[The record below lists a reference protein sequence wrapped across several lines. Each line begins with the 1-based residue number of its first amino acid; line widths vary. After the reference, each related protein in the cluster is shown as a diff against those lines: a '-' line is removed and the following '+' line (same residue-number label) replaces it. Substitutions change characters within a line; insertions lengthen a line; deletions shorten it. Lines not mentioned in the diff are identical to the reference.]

1 MEKQIISMEEKENIM
16 ANIQHILDEYDYEYT
31 EEAINKIINRWAE
44 QKADLINLLS
54 KHPNYVDGQFL
65 IAFNKDWN
73 REINADGAFEFA
85 KWISSNIEAVR
96 ENFPENI
103 KQKRNAESTQAQM
116 DENIF
121 NHYYPITADLRFL
134 THYPRRI
141 CVSIPKRKLCKH
153 S

>member
-1 MEKQIISMEEKENIM
+1 MEKQIISMKEKENIM

-85 KWISSNIEAVR
+85 KWILSNIETVR
-96 ENFPENI
+96 ENLPENI
-103 KQKRNAESTQAQM
+103 RQKRNAEFTQTQM

-121 NHYYPITADLRFL
+121 NYYYPITVNLRFL
-134 THYPRRI
+134 TNCPRRI

>member
-1 MEKQIISMEEKENIM
+1 MEKQIISMKEKENIM

-54 KHPNYVDGQFL
+54 KHPNYVDGEFL

-73 REINADGAFEFA
+73 REINTDGAFEFA
-85 KWISSNIEAVR
+85 KWILSNIETVR
-96 ENFPENI
+96 ENLPENI
-103 KQKRNAESTQAQM
+103 KQKRNAEFTQTQM

-121 NHYYPITADLRFL
+121 NYYYPITADLRFL
-134 THYPRRI
+134 TGCPRRI
-141 CVSIPKRKLCKH
+141 CVSVPK
-153 S
+153 